1 VEIYDERTFCQDI
14 QEIMNRLDDD
24 QTVIK
29 IMRNDKQPIVL
40 MSHTTYRSYEE
51 TLHLMS
57 STTNAKRLNDAIHDI
72 EAGHAINQPLME
84 DE

>member
-1 VEIYDERTFCQDI
+1 MEIYDERTFYQNI
-14 QEIMNRLDDD
+14 QEIMNHLDDD

-29 IMRNDKQPIVL
+29 VMRNDKQPIVL

-57 STTNAKRLNDAIHDI
+57 STTNAKRLNDAINDI
-72 EAGHAINQPLME
+72 ETGRTINQPLIE